1 MTKEQVISFVKS
13 ELECG
18 NSILAATLGNG
29 GAVGFGTFDK
39 NPVEA
44 VDVTADKRTVAWVA
58 LDGNWGRVTHNI
70 FHAFQG
76 EQSKQ
81 LRHLSEYLTSNLK
94 TELQLRQRIT
104 EITISKGTPL
114 WK

>member
-1 MTKEQVISFVKS
+1 MKHMEEKAAKAQEQPTVENHQLFNHDV
-13 ELECG
+13 
-18 NSILAATLGNG
+18 
-29 GAVGFGTFDK
+29 AVGFGTFDK
-39 NPVEA
+39 NPIEA
-44 VDVTADKRTVAWVA
+44 TDVTTDRRTVAWVA

-76 EQSKQ
+76 EQRKQ

>member
-1 MTKEQVISFVKS
+1 MEEK
-13 ELECG
+13 
-18 NSILAATLGNG
+18 AAKAQEPTVENHQLFNHDV
-29 GAVGFGTFDK
+29 AVGFGTFDK
-39 NPVEA
+39 NPIEA
-44 VDVTADKRTVAWVA
+44 TDVTADRRTVAWVA

-70 FHAFQG
+70 FHTFPG
-76 EQSKQ
+76 EQRKQ

>member
-1 MTKEQVISFVKS
+1 MEENESKATEPTIQNEQLFGHDV
-13 ELECG
+13 
-18 NSILAATLGNG
+18 T
-29 GAVGFGTFDK
+29 VGFGTFDK

-44 VDVTADKRTVAWVA
+44 KDVSEDRRTVAYIA
-58 LDGNWGRVTHNI
+58 LDGKWGRVTHNI

-76 EQSKQ
+76 EQRKQ
-81 LRHLSEYLTSNLK
+81 LRHLSEYLTTNLK

-104 EITISKGTPL
+104 EITISRGTPL